1 MSRNER
7 EELDVYVIPPNFIEG
22 GKLFGGMFKMRNAIE
37 AGILAGGCA
46 LLVFKLPLS
55 LTGKIIVLCLTSL
68 PLAIFGLLGVDGESL
83 SQYIVSVFKFLRN
96 RRRLYRSDVDDFES
110 VGKFRLKIKKNKFL
124 NATVGKVMDKR
135 RVKKIKKYEKLREAS
150 KHGKTMKKPVD
161 IESYLEIA
169 KIENGV
175 VFTRDGRCLKVIEI
189 EPINFL
195 LRSAREQRNIIYSF
209 VSYLKIA
216 PI

>member
-83 SQYIVSVFKFLRN
+83 SQYAVSVFKFLKN
-96 RRRLYRSDVDDFES
+96 RRRLYRSDIDDFES
-110 VGKFRLKIKKNKFL
+110 CLFHAEKFL
-124 NATVGKVMDKR
+124 RNKQLDNQTKERLYRRLISMGFGWETVKRVLNKLNA
-135 RVKKIKKYEKLREAS
+135 L
-150 KHGKTMKKPVD
+150 
-161 IESYLEIA
+161 IE
-169 KIENGV
+169 
-175 VFTRDGRCLKVIEI
+175 D
-189 EPINFL
+189 
-195 LRSAREQRNIIYSF
+195 
-209 VSYLKIA
+209 
-216 PI
+216 

>member
-83 SQYIVSVFKFLRN
+83 SQYIVSVFKFLKN
-96 RRRLYRSDVDDFES
+96 HKTPFVIAASNGSS
-110 VGKFRLKIKKNKFL
+110 VYKQSEQLRWKK
-124 NATVGKVMDKR
+124 
-135 RVKKIKKYEKLREAS
+135 
-150 KHGKTMKKPVD
+150 
-161 IESYLEIA
+161 
-169 KIENGV
+169 
-175 VFTRDGRCLKVIEI
+175 
-189 EPINFL
+189 
-195 LRSAREQRNIIYSF
+195 
-209 VSYLKIA
+209 
-216 PI
+216 

>member
-83 SQYIVSVFKFLRN
+83 SL
-96 RRRLYRSDVDDFES
+96 
-110 VGKFRLKIKKNKFL
+110 
-124 NATVGKVMDKR
+124 
-135 RVKKIKKYEKLREAS
+135 
-150 KHGKTMKKPVD
+150 
-161 IESYLEIA
+161 
-169 KIENGV
+169 
-175 VFTRDGRCLKVIEI
+175 
-189 EPINFL
+189 
-195 LRSAREQRNIIYSF
+195 
-209 VSYLKIA
+209 
-216 PI
+216 

>member
-83 SQYIVSVFKFLRN
+83 SQYIVSVFKFLKN
-96 RRRLYRSDVDDFES
+96 RRRLYRSDIDDFES
-110 VGKFRLKIKKNKFL
+110 VGKFRLKIKKKKFL
-124 NATVGKVMDKR
+124 NATIGKIMEKNELR
-135 RVKKIKKYEKLREAS
+135 R
-150 KHGKTMKKPVD
+150 
-161 IESYLEIA
+161 
-169 KIENGV
+169 
-175 VFTRDGRCLKVIEI
+175 
-189 EPINFL
+189 
-195 LRSAREQRNIIYSF
+195 LRSMKSF
-209 VSYLKIA
+209 VRRQNKVKA
-216 PI
+216 